1 MYVRIGAN
9 GGRRQIKEVTAVKAD
24 GGVSVWM
31 KFDYGNVDDLYIRID
46 AETLSAI
53 VKAALTGETT
63 KVPADLAESSSS

>member
-1 MYVRIGAN
+1 MYVRIGDN

-31 KFDYGNVDDLYIRID
+31 KFDYGNVDNLYMRID
-46 AETLSAI
+46 SETLSAI

-63 KVPADLAESSSS
+63 KVPPDLAELSSS